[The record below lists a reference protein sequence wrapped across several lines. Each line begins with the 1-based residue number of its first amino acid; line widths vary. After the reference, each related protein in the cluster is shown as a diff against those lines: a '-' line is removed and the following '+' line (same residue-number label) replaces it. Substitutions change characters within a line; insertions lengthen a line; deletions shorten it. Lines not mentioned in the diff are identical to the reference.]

1 VIIKQFFV
9 RYAVGKNSIL
19 LPLNQNTNMT
29 KSTNMIK
36 IFGLLLTFLSLVLPN
51 KSDAQSYCTSFSYYG
66 CNYTTT
72 YYAPIERLR
81 IRDVSNVYILD
92 KAADGCNSGLTSTVN
107 VTGNGYTL
115 MSNKPMFTLSSG
127 SKYTIESS
135 TSYGTA
141 TTTSAVTVNLYV
153 WIDLDG
159 DGLFAANEYMST
171 GFASM
176 IAGKY
181 GTGGNLATN
190 TFTVPCKMKA
200 GTSRMR
206 VLSSYNYV
214 LDANQGCKQGTATT
228 PYFYYGETED
238 YTITLANP
246 TSLSAGFYMPNTSY
260 IGSPVKMTN
269 SNQIGYIS
277 HAWDIDDNGSVDY
290 NTVNAQHIFATP
302 GTKCIR
308 LKSQNCLGRDSVLK
322 CINILTP
329 SAAPVVDFA
338 VVENEIERYGTGR
351 FLDLST
357 NGPTYWSWYMYDPT
371 DSAATRQ
378 DVETFNSNLVG
389 NDPLM
394 HANPEIF
401 FNRTGNYTVCLQTSN
416 NKGPSSVLCKPN
428 YLRVTPPKDNNLGAG
443 TVQPIFEQFGN
454 IIDDGGRTGNYSNN
468 RIDYATIIP
477 CGAKAITLTFSQ
489 FKVGAGDE
497 LKIYDG
503 VNALGKPLHP
513 GTGFSINTK
522 PTQPLIATSGAM
534 YLYFTTNSSGTDSG
548 FIASWTSERGP
559 IVPPVADFVIP
570 DTLYNPVNYTYNN
583 TSLNVLGKTD
593 WIWSIDPGYGEVGYT
608 EDLDYALLTD
618 NTYDVTLE
626 ATTCMGYSK
635 YTKAI
640 TVVTPHD
647 KAELDFTADNR
658 RPNTGEVVTLTAK
671 SALTGKALKADQIRW
686 SFFPST
692 VSYVGGTSAS
702 DQIIKVTFNAKGK
715 YSVSMRGWNSLDSAN
730 TASSLVKSD
739 YVIVVEHCI
748 PILGVSSSS
757 DIAINNVTIQDKS
770 KNILLSNSSFNN
782 FQGYDDYTK
791 TVPGAILTYGAT
803 YNFSTSRST
812 NINAM
817 SRKVWIDWNIDGDF
831 EDLGELVISEATA
844 KTIFYSSDFKVP
856 SISSSFEGRTKM
868 RVGTSYASD
877 PNLPCGASSGIN
889 NANRLGE
896 FEDYSIILV
905 NDLEAPALTLNNDD
919 TLFLEIGTTYTEYGA
934 TAIDK
939 TEGNISSEI
948 VTTSDLDMSFT
959 GIYYVRYSVSDA
971 GGNAAI
977 PVTRVVYVVKDKVN
991 PVLTLNG
998 SDTVIIEVFGSYTE
1012 DGATAMDNKDG
1023 NLSNAIV
1030 IEGKVNTNVLG
1041 HYILKYIIRDESGN
1055 QTTKNRVVIV
1065 RDTQIPVINNTD
1077 ADVNNEIKVQ
1087 IVSFFID
1094 RTKVIDNYDVPQLV
1108 VTPGPLGPVDTR
1120 FKGKYTL
1127 FYDAKDGSG
1136 NSAVRKSYTYIV
1148 EDYIKPTIV
1157 LNSLDTVVWPVNQ
1170 LYTPIQASVFDNYYD
1185 VSQVSLTMTSNVIFY
1200 KIGLYWDEF
1209 TATDGSG
1216 NITIR
1221 RRYIRVVDNIAPVL
1235 NGYPMNVGL
1244 YSVFD
1249 PSEGITITDN
1259 YDAPVV
1265 LRTKL
1270 KVLYNNL
1277 NTYVEGL
1284 YAVTYSVTDASG
1296 NVSLPFNRIINVSK
1310 EYQTIQSG
1318 ISNVTTDKSVKVYP
1332 NPSTGIV
1339 NLSYNFTSPENINI
1353 QVYNSTGA
1361 LVQTIDGFTAQSGVK
1376 SIDLSNQANGLY
1388 YVRLIVSGKQITN
1401 TISIAK

>member
-1 VIIKQFFV
+1 
-9 RYAVGKNSIL
+9 
-19 LPLNQNTNMT
+19 MT
-29 KSTNMIK
+29 KITNFSK
-36 IFGLLLTFLSLVLPN
+36 LLGLFLTILSFVSPN
-51 KSDAQSYCTSFSYYG
+51 KSDAQSYCTSFSAYG
-66 CNYTTT
+66 CFYTTT

-81 IRDVSNVYILD
+81 IKDVSDVYILD
-92 KAADGCNSGLTSTVN
+92 KAADGCNAGLSTTLN

-127 SKYTIESS
+127 SRYTIESS
-135 TSYGTA
+135 TSYGTLTA
-141 TTTSAVTVNLYV
+141 SSAVTVNLYV
-153 WIDLDG
+153 WIDLNG
-159 DGLFAANEYMST
+159 DGNFAANEYMST
-171 GFASM
+171 GWASM
-176 IAGKY
+176 IAGLVTK
-181 GTGGNLATN
+181 GGNLVSN
-190 TFTVPCKMKA
+190 TFTVPCGIKA

-206 VLSSYNYV
+206 VLTSYNSV
-214 LDANQGCKQGTATT
+214 MDANQGCKQGSAVT
-228 PYFYYGETED
+228 PAYNYGETED

-246 TSLSAGFYMPNTSY
+246 VSLSAGFYMPSSSFV
-260 IGSPVKMTN
+260 GSPVKMTN

-277 HAWDIDDNGSVDY
+277 HTWDIDDNGSVEY
-290 NTVNAQHIFATP
+290 NTTNARHIFTKP
-302 GTKCIR
+302 GTNCVR
-308 LKSQNCLGRDSVLK
+308 LKSRNCLGRDSVLR

-329 SAAPVVDFA
+329 TAPPVVDFA
-338 VVENEIERYGTGR
+338 VVENEIERFGIGK
-351 FLDLST
+351 FIDLST

-371 DSAATRQ
+371 DSARTRM

-389 NDPLM
+389 NNPLV
-394 HANPEIF
+394 NSTPDVF

-416 NKGPSSVLCKPN
+416 SRGPSSVLCKPN

-443 TVQPIFEQFGN
+443 TVQPIFESFGN
-454 IIDDGGRTGNYSNN
+454 IMDDGGRTGNYSNN

-489 FKVGAGDE
+489 FKVAAGDE

-513 GTGFSINTK
+513 GTGFSNVTR
-522 PTQPLIATSGAM
+522 PTTPLVATSGAM

-548 FIASWTSERGP
+548 FVASWTSERGP

-570 DTLYNPVNYTYNN
+570 DTLYNPVSYTFDN
-583 TSLNVLGKTD
+583 TSRNVLGKTD
-593 WIWSIDPGYGEVGYT
+593 WIWSIEPGYGEVGYT
-608 EDLDYALLTD
+608 EDLDYSLLTD
-618 NTYDVTLE
+618 NNYDVTLE

-635 YTKAI
+635 YTKSIA
-640 TVVTPHD
+640 VVTPHT
-647 KAELDFTADNR
+647 KAELDFIADNR
-658 RPNTGEVVTLTAK
+658 RPNTGEVVTITAK
-671 SALTGKALKADQIRW
+671 SALNGKAIKTDQIRW

-692 VSYVGGTSAS
+692 VSYVGGTTSR
-702 DQIIKVTFNAKGK
+702 DEVIKVTFNAKGK

-730 TASSLVKSD
+730 TSTSLIKSD
-739 YVIVVEHCI
+739 YVIVVEHCV
-748 PILGVSSSS
+748 PLVSVSSSS

-770 KNILLSNSSFNN
+770 KNVLLSNSSFNN
-782 FQGYDDYTK
+782 LQGYDDYTQ
-791 TVPGAILTYGAT
+791 TVPGARLTFGAT
-803 YNFSTSRST
+803 YTFSTSRST

-817 SRKVWIDWNIDGDF
+817 NRRVWIDWNIDGDF
-831 EDLGELVISEATA
+831 DDAGELVISEASA
-844 KTIFYSSDFKVP
+844 KTVFFSSDFKVP
-856 SISSSFEGRTKM
+856 SISNSFEGSTRM
-868 RVGTSYASD
+868 RVATSYAND
-877 PNLPCGASSGIN
+877 PNVPCGASSGIN

-896 FEDYSIILV
+896 FEDYRIILV
-905 NDLEAPALTLNNDD
+905 NDLEAPTLTLNNAD
-919 TLFLEIGTTYTEYGA
+919 TLFLEVGTTYTEYGA

-939 TEGNISSEI
+939 TEGDISSNI
-948 VTTSDLDMSFT
+948 VITSDLDMGYT
-959 GIYYVRYSVSDA
+959 GIYYVRYAVSDA

-977 PVTRVVYVVKDKVN
+977 PVTRLVYVVKDKVN

-998 SDTVIIEVFGSYTE
+998 SDTVIIEVGGTYTE

-1023 NLSNAIV
+1023 NLTNAIV
-1030 IEGKVNTNVLG
+1030 IEGMVNTNVLG
-1041 HYILKYIIRDESGN
+1041 TYNLKYIIRDESGN
-1055 QTTKNRVVIV
+1055 QTTKNRVVII

-1077 ADVNNEIKVQ
+1077 ADMNNEIKVQ

-1094 RTKVIDNYDVPQLV
+1094 RTKVVDNYDVPQLI

-1120 FKGKYTL
+1120 FKGRYTL

-1136 NSAVRKSYTYIV
+1136 NSAVRKSYTYVV

-1170 LYTPIQASVFDNYYD
+1170 LYTPIEASVFDNYYD
-1185 VSQVSLTMTSNVIFY
+1185 VSQVSLTMTSNVVFY
-1200 KIGLYWDEF
+1200 KLGLYWDEF

-1216 NITIR
+1216 NVTVR

-1259 YDAPVV
+1259 YDAPSS
-1265 LRTKL
+1265 LRPKL

-1296 NVSLPFNRIINVSK
+1296 NVSLPFNRIINVNR
-1310 EYQTIQSG
+1310 EYPTIQAG
-1318 ISNVTTDKSVKVYP
+1318 ISNLSSDRSVKVYP
-1332 NPSTGIV
+1332 NPSAGLV
-1339 NLSYNFTSPENINI
+1339 SLSYNFTSPENIDI
-1353 QVYNSTGA
+1353 QVYNSTGS
-1361 LVQTIDGFTAQSGVK
+1361 LVHSVDNFTGQAGVR
-1376 SIDLSNQANGLY
+1376 SIDLSNQTNGLY
-1388 YVRLIVSGKQITN
+1388 YLRMIVSGKQITK